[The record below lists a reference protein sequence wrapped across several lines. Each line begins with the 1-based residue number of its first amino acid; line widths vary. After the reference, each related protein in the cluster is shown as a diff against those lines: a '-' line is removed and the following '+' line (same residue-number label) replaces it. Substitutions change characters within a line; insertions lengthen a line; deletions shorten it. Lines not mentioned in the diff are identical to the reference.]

1 MGIVGYT
8 RIVMTQAHRFI
19 LLLAVTTIFAL
30 STAVQPAVSSGDET
44 PTESVKRTIS
54 KLMRILGNQ
63 ELNEPDRAEERLQQI
78 ERALSEHISPADMAK
93 QSLGI
98 PWNELNAAEQ
108 QEFTGLFMRFLAKS
122 LAAWTLEQ
130 DPFADG
136 GATETSVAPVTFL
149 AEDRNDRLSE
159 VRTRM
164 RSYKVDTMVN
174 FHLVNRSGRW
184 RVYDIT
190 VDHTSIA
197 GNYRSQFASFMN
209 LLSFSDLEDK
219 IKRILPILKLLELL
233 GSPR

>member
-1 MGIVGYT
+1 MA
-8 RIVMTQAHRFI
+8 RSSRFT
-19 LLLAVTTIFAL
+19 LFLAATTILVFG
-30 STAVQPAVSSGDET
+30 TAAEPAFSFSDET

-63 ELNEPDRAEERLQQI
+63 ELNEPDRTEERLRQL
-78 ERALSEHISPADMAK
+78 ERALSEHVSPAEMAK
-93 QSLGI
+93 QSLGT

-108 QEFTGLFMRFLAKS
+108 REFTELFMRFLAKS

-136 GATETSVAPVTFL
+136 ATELSGAHVTFL
-149 AEDRNDRLSE
+149 AEDRKDRLSE
-159 VRTRM
+159 VRTRL
-164 RSYKVDTMVN
+164 RSYKVDTFVD
-174 FHLVNRSGRW
+174 FHLVNQAGQW
-184 RVYDIT
+184 RVYDVT

-197 GNYRSQFASFMN
+197 GNYRSQFASLMN
-209 LLSFSDLEDK
+209 LLSLSDLENT